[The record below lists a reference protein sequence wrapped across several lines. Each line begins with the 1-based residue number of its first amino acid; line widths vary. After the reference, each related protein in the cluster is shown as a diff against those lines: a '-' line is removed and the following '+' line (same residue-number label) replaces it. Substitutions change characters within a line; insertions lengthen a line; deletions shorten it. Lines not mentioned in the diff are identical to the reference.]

1 MENKKPS
8 LDIQPKKT
16 YQMKPTLNSKEVIK
30 NDQKN
35 DLKKEI
41 LAEKK
46 PNKIIQYFK
55 EHRWAQVVGII
66 VAVLLLAGIVF
77 GIYWLVTK
85 DKGITFKEQLKMA
98 KEQPKEMARRL
109 DGVIVPT
116 ADANKYPVA
125 VMIENLVDVRPQHA
139 LSQAQV
145 VYETVVE
152 GNITRFMA
160 LYAGNQ
166 ADEIHPVRSARP
178 YYLQWVSEYD
188 ALYAHC
194 GGSQEALDAVRDFG
208 LEDLDQIG
216 VGAPYFWRGEGEAP
230 HNLFTST
237 KTLNLALRDRK
248 LDTVKPKYDSWKFKD
263 EIRKENRPTTPQEI
277 KINFAGDYSVEYKYD
292 PETNTYLR
300 FNPIGIEHK
309 DAVNDSQIAPKNVVI
324 QYVPKEEVMD
334 DYGRLQLVVTGEG
347 KVQVFRDGEMVEG
360 TWKKATRT
368 DRTKFYDSTGS
379 EIKLDRGQT
388 WITVVPDGF
397 SVEIL

>member
-1 MENKKPS
+1 MDKKPS
-8 LDIQPKKT
+8 LDIKSGKT
-16 YQMKPTLNSKEVIK
+16 FQMKPTLNSKEVIK
-30 NDQKN
+30 SDQKA
-35 DLKKEI
+35 DPKKSDQVV
-41 LAEKK
+41 KK
-46 PNKIIQYFK
+46 PNKIIQFFK
-55 EHRWAQVVGII
+55 DNRWAQIVGII
-66 VAVLLLAGIVF
+66 VAVLLLIGIGF
-77 GIYWLVTK
+77 GIYWLITK
-85 DKGITFKEQLKMA
+85 DKGVTFQEQLKMA
-98 KEQPKEMARRL
+98 KDQPKEMARRL

-178 YYLQWVSEYD
+178 YYLQWASEYD

-194 GGSQEALDAVRDFG
+194 GGSQEALDAILSFG
-208 LEDLDQIG
+208 IKDLDQIG
-216 VGAPYFWRGEGEAP
+216 AGAPYFWRGEGEAP
-230 HNLFTST
+230 HNLFAST

-263 EIRKENRPTTPQEI
+263 EIRKENRPTTIQDI

-300 FNPIGIEHK
+300 FNPIGVEHK

-324 QYVPKEEVMD
+324 QYVPKEQVMD

-360 TWKKATRT
+360 AWKKNSRT

-379 EIKLDRGQT
+379 EIKLNRGQT

-397 SVEIL
+397 SVEVL

>member
-8 LDIQPKKT
+8 LDIKTNNT
-16 YQMKPTLNSKEVIK
+16 YQMKPTLNSKEVVK
-30 NDQKN
+30 NDTKSAP
-35 DLKKEI
+35 KKEN
-41 LAEKK
+41 LGAKK
-46 PNKIIQYFK
+46 PNKIIQFFRDN
-55 EHRWAQVVGII
+55 RWAQIVGII
-66 VAVLLLAGIVF
+66 VGVLLLIGIGF
-77 GIYWLVTK
+77 GIYFLVTK
-85 DKGITFKEQLKMA
+85 DKDTTFQEKLKMV
-98 KEQPKEMARRL
+98 KDQPKEMPRRL

-178 YYLQWVSEYD
+178 YFLQWVSEYN

-194 GGSQEALDAVRDFG
+194 GGSQEALDAIRDFKI
-208 LEDLDQIG
+208 EDLEQIG

-230 HNLFTST
+230 HNLFAST

-248 LDTVKPKYDSWKFKD
+248 LESIKSKYDSWKFKD
-263 EIRKENRPTTPQEI
+263 QKRKENLPTTSQDI

-309 DAVNDSQIAPKNVVI
+309 DVVNDSQIAPKNVII
-324 QYVPKEEVMD
+324 QHIPKEEVMD
-334 DYGRLQLVVTGEG
+334 DYGRLQLIVTGEG

-360 TWKKATRT
+360 IWKKADRT

-379 EIKLDRGQT
+379 EIKLNRGQT
-388 WITVVPDGF
+388 WITVVPEGF
-397 SVEIL
+397 SVEVL